1 MTKIFN
7 QSNSIE
13 FTNSLIKS
21 SRSFV
26 LGESHMTR
34 FANGELTVVLDERVR
49 NETIVIVSQAT
60 TYDDM
65 FELLTTIDAARRSS
79 ASEIIALIPCLPH
92 SRQERRDG
100 GIRTSISAKLFAD
113 MLQTAGLDRL
123 ITMDVH
129 TTAIEGFYNIPFD
142 NVDPHDPII
151 EEICDLNLEEGEYMV
166 VSPDFGGM
174 KRAKKYATELDTD
187 LAFISK
193 ERLEANKVADMTLI
207 GSVKDKVVLIFDDM
221 IDTGGTLLKAAKLLK
236 KNGAKDIYVFVTH
249 GIFSNKGDIKL
260 IKDVNITRVF
270 ATNTL
275 PFKENAF
282 EGLNKVNI
290 EFEFT
295 SILNRILKK

>member
-7 QSNSIE
+7 QSNSID
-13 FTNSLIKS
+13 FTNSLIKLS
-21 SRSFV
+21 DSFV

-79 ASEIIALIPCLPH
+79 AREIIALIPCLPH

-142 NVDPHDPII
+142 N
-151 EEICDLNLEEGEYMV
+151 GEYMV

-207 GSVKDKVVLIFDDM
+207 GNVKDKVVLIFDDM

-249 GIFSNKGDIKL
+249 GILSNKADAKL